1 VTIAKPDLAA
11 VLTQL
16 AEVLTTDATPPVPE
30 PRRLPERVLLT
41 VEEAAEQLR
50 IGRTVAWR
58 LVSSGELQSV
68 QIGRLRRVPA
78 AAVSEYA
85 AHLVARQSRDL
96 PA

>member
-1 VTIAKPDLAA
+1 MTIVNPNLAA
-11 VLTQL
+11 VLAQL
-16 AEVLTTDATPPVPE
+16 AEVLTTDAAPPVLE
-30 PRRLPERVLLT
+30 PRQLPTRVLLT

-58 LVSSGELQSV
+58 LVSNGELQSV

-85 AHLVARQSRDL
+85 AHLVARQSRKVT
-96 PA
+96 A

>member
-1 VTIAKPDLAA
+1 MTVVNPNLAA
-11 VLTQL
+11 VLAQL
-16 AEVLTTDATPPVPE
+16 AEVLTADVAPPAPE
-30 PRRLPERVLLT
+30 PRQLPIRVLLT

-58 LVSSGELQSV
+58 LISSGELQSV

-85 AHLVARQSRDL
+85 AQLVARQSRDL
-96 PA
+96 TA

>member
-1 VTIAKPDLAA
+1 
-11 VLTQL
+11 
-16 AEVLTTDATPPVPE
+16 
-30 PRRLPERVLLT
+30 LPTRVLLT

-50 IGRTVAWR
+50 LGRTMAWR

-85 AHLVARQSRDL
+85 EQLVARQSRH
-96 PA
+96 PTAEGAA

>member
-1 VTIAKPDLAA
+1 MTIATPKLAA

-16 AEVLTTDATPPVPE
+16 AELLTNNTAPPAPE
-30 PRRLPERVLLT
+30 PRRLPTRVLLT

-78 AAVSEYA
+78 TAVSEYA
-85 AHLVARQSRDL
+85 AHLIAHQPRNDT
-96 PA
+96 A